1 MENRYPSK
9 VISYECLKKS
19 LVSLVELKLFG
30 VLKVC
35 FKKNSFINKFLIG
48 QYIFV
53 YKGNFFINFIINLFM
68 VGSRLGGFIV
78 TKKFNLHNSFKKI
91 RLSKR

>member
-1 MENRYPSK
+1 MEDRYCSK
-9 VISYECLKKS
+9 VISYECFKKS

-30 VLKVC
+30 TLKVC
-35 FKKNSFINKFLIG
+35 FKKNSFLNKFLLN

-68 VGSRLGGFIV
+68 VGGRIGNFIV